1 MCGGGKIRRLRPD
14 CQHLGL
20 PQQQA
25 NPISKLC
32 KERHMF
38 PATASA
44 EGAQFNVPPFPA
56 TASAEGAQL
65 NGRPSPYDD
74 CCLCCMF
81 SAISNSALARFTT
94 GTSTTLP
101 SNEVDPFP
109 ARSASSKAATTRLAC
124 SISSG
129 DGEKVALMM
138 SSWEG

>member
-1 MCGGGKIRRLRPD
+1 MRGGGKIRRRRSD

-25 NPISKLC
+25 NPASELC
-32 KERHMF
+32 EERH
-38 PATASA
+38 T
-44 EGAQFNVPPFPA
+44 
-56 TASAEGAQL
+56 
-65 NGRPSPYDD
+65 SPYDD
-74 CCLCCMF
+74 CCLSCML

-109 ARSASSKAATTRLAC
+109 ARSASSKAATTCLAC

>member
-25 NPISKLC
+25 NPISELC
-32 KERHMF
+32 KERHI
-38 PATASA
+38 
-44 EGAQFNVPPFPA
+44 
-56 TASAEGAQL
+56 
-65 NGRPSPYDD
+65 SPYDD

-94 GTSTTLP
+94 GTPTTLP
-101 SNEVDPFP
+101 SNEWDPFP
-109 ARSASSKAATTRLAC
+109 TRSASSKAATTRLAC

-138 SSWEG
+138 SSWEGWMANLPLKPIFLEDRKSV